1 MDVDPFLQDPPR
13 PSNRFRT
20 DRAFRQG
27 LERVL
32 PPDVFAAASA
42 ELDEMGERAAGEL
55 RELGEHAE
63 THPPVH
69 VPYDAWGRRV
79 DRLDV
84 DPAWTRLVEI
94 ALETGLVALPYEGRY
109 GVHSRLV
116 QGALANLFDPVTS
129 TALCPIAMTDA
140 AARVLLTHDQEL
152 ASKYVPLLTAR
163 RGGWTSGQWMTE
175 KEGGSDVGRTGTVAS
190 AAGDGTYTLHGTK
203 WFTSA
208 TTADMTLALARP
220 EGAEAGSRGLS
231 LFLLELRRPDG
242 SWNGITVRRLKDKF
256 GTKGLPTA
264 ELDLDGAVAVP
275 VGGLGRGVAKISI
288 MLNITRLGAAGGS
301 AAGVGELLSLARDY
315 ANRREAFGEL
325 LRHQPMHRVWIAR
338 VAAEYEAMLA
348 MKFRAGEL
356 VGQTEAGE
364 GDDALTRVVTPL
376 TKLAVARE
384 AVWACSELME
394 SFGGAGYLE
403 DTGIP
408 RIFRNTHVNC
418 IWEGTTSVMA
428 LDVMRALRGET
439 AAQSFFDEVESKARA
454 YDHPLTADASRRALA
469 ALDDVRGM
477 LASADESSARRI
489 AWAMARTYQAAL
501 LCEAAGWAL
510 DKHGD
515 ARTATAAR
523 IFTSEPLVG
532 PPPADPDDAAALAF
546 GE

>member
-1 MDVDPFLQDPPR
+1 
-13 PSNRFRT
+13 
-20 DRAFRQG
+20 
-27 LERVL
+27 
-32 PPDVFAAASA
+32 
-42 ELDEMGERAAGEL
+42 
-55 RELGEHAE
+55 
-63 THPPVH
+63 
-69 VPYDAWGRRV
+69 
-79 DRLDV
+79 
-84 DPAWTRLVEI
+84 
-94 ALETGLVALPYEGRY
+94 
-109 GVHSRLV
+109 
-116 QGALANLFDPVTS
+116 
-129 TALCPIAMTDA
+129 
-140 AARVLLTHDQEL
+140 
-152 ASKYVPLLTAR
+152 
-163 RGGWTSGQWMTE
+163 
-175 KEGGSDVGRTGTVAS
+175 
-190 AAGDGTYTLHGTK
+190 
-203 WFTSA
+203 
-208 TTADMTLALARP
+208 
-220 EGAEAGSRGLS
+220 
-231 LFLLELRRPDG
+231 
-242 SWNGITVRRLKDKF
+242 
-256 GTKGLPTA
+256 
-264 ELDLDGAVAVP
+264 
-275 VGGLGRGVAKISI
+275 
-288 MLNITRLGAAGGS
+288 
-301 AAGVGELLSLARDY
+301 
-315 ANRREAFGEL
+315 
-325 LRHQPMHRVWIAR
+325 MHRAWIAR

-356 VGQTEAGE
+356 VGLTENGE
-364 GDDALTRVVTPL
+364 GDEALTRVVTPL

-469 ALDDVRGM
+469 ALDDVRAM

-532 PPPADPDDAAALAF
+532 PAPADPDDAAALAF
-546 GE
+546 GD